1 VIKFQAKYL
10 KILYPFMAQ
19 GDIRYYLNAMH
30 IEPHPGGG
38 AILVATNGHMMMVI
52 RDIEA
57 VCTEKQTFKLNR
69 DALRYCAVRKECGK
83 TPVVLINS
91 ITERLT
97 IYDIEERYIQPGKC
111 LSPLPESGYP
121 NYKRVLPKFSDLK
134 PGFADVVCCRYVV
147 ETAKLAFGKRSY
159 EEGIRFWQVKKRDCI
174 AVEFPFM
181 PELLGI
187 IMPRHEES
195 NPLVHWVKNFA
206 PRPTDEVTK

>member
-1 VIKFQAKYL
+1 MIKFQAKYL

-19 GDIRYYLNAMH
+19 GDIRYYLNAIH
-30 IEPHPGGG
+30 IEPHPDGG

-69 DALRYCAVRKECGK
+69 DALRYCAVRKGCGK
-83 TPVVLINS
+83 TPVVLINP

-97 IYDIEERYIQPGKC
+97 IYDVEELYIQPGKC
-111 LSPLPESGYP
+111 LSLLPKSGYP
-121 NYKRVLPKFSDLK
+121 NYKKVIPKFSDLK
-134 PGFADVVCCRYVV
+134 TGFADVVCSRYIV
-147 ETAKLAFGKRSY
+147 EAAKIAFGRKSY
-159 EEGIRFWQVKKRDCI
+159 REGIRFWQAAKSGSI

-187 IMPRHEES
+187 IMPRHEDC

-206 PRPTDEVTK
+206 PRPTEEVAP